1 MSVQQAL
8 LRNTGTCTAII
19 SEKAQVTERRGRN
32 SDVQYRGGTI
42 RSSQEVV
49 VMTTEQRDC
58 IIWLD
63 SKDNC
68 QKTGGNDERQ
78 QTL

>member
-1 MSVQQAL
+1 MI
-8 LRNTGTCTAII
+8 NK
-19 SEKAQVTERRGRN
+19 KAQVTERRGRN

-42 RSSQEVV
+42 RSSEEVV
-49 VMTTEQRDC
+49 VMATEQRDC
-58 IIWLD
+58 IIWLY

-68 QKTGGNDERQ
+68 QKTGGTDERQ